1 MSRPTTR
8 VLTLLELL
16 QTHRRLSGAEIAR
29 RLDVDG
35 RTVRRYIQALEEL
48 GVPVVAERG
57 RDGGY
62 SLVAGFKLP
71 PMMFTDEETLAIA
84 LGLVAAGGLGLSE
97 NEVAVASVRAKL
109 ERVMPEGLKRR
120 VRAIGETTQMARAPA
135 RIEIDE
141 GVFLTLTDAA
151 LAQQRVLLG
160 YRTIE
165 GQTSER
171 EVDPY
176 GLVFRA
182 GFWYVSGHCHLRNDL
197 RSFRLDRVTQVEALP
212 KSFLRPAEFN
222 AAKYLADS
230 LAGLLQGQ
238 GDTEAWDVEV
248 LLHTQSPSAARQ
260 LGWMGGV
267 YLPTEE
273 GLVVRSRTANLDW
286 YAAALCGLGV
296 DFTIREPQQLR
307 IEVRNRAHYLLQ
319 LCADQSP
326 DQ

>member
-29 RLDVDG
+29 RLEVDG

-71 PMMFTDEETLAIA
+71 PMMFTDEETLAVA
-84 LGLVAAGGLGLSE
+84 LGLVAASGLGLAE
-97 NEVAVASVRAKL
+97 TEVAVASVRAKL
-109 ERVMPEGLKRR
+109 ERVMPDGLKRR

-135 RIEIDE
+135 RTEIDE
-141 GVFLTLTDAA
+141 GIFLTLTETT
-151 LAQQRVLLG
+151 LAQQSVRLG
-160 YRTIE
+160 YCTVDGE
-165 GQTSER
+165 TSER

-182 GFWYVSGHCHLRNDL
+182 GYWYVSGHCHLRNDL
-197 RSFRLDRVTQVEALP
+197 RSFRLDRVTQVHPLP
-212 KSFLRPAEFN
+212 KSFLRPAQFD

-230 LAGLLQGQ
+230 LAGLFQGQ
-238 GDTEAWDVEV
+238 EGAWDIEV

-267 YLPTEE
+267 YVPTED
-273 GLVVRSRTANLDW
+273 GLVVHSRTANLDW
-286 YAAALCGLGV
+286 FATALSGLGV
-296 DFTIREPQQLR
+296 DFTIRKPQQLR
-307 IEVRNRAHYLLQ
+307 AEVRRRAQYLLD
-319 LCADQSP
+319 LCAEKPADA
-326 DQ
+326 